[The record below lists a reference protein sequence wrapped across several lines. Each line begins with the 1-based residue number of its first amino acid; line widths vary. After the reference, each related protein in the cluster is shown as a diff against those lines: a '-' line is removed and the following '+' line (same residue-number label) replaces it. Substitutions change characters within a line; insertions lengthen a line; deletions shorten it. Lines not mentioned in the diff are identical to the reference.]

1 MIQSLIIKEVVLP
14 TTNIFNHDK
23 NITVKLYNTICGH
36 SISPSQMLKLL
47 LDANNLIRDD
57 DKDRYC
63 RNYTLRLDP

>member
-14 TTNIFNHDK
+14 TTNIFNHAK
-23 NITVKLYNTICGH
+23 NISIKLDNTVCGH
-36 SISPSQMLKLL
+36 DISPDQMLTLL
-47 LDANNLIRDD
+47 LEANNLIRDD